1 MRIYEARRN
10 TREIPPPLPTSESF
24 PRHSIRSVYRDESVQ
39 SRDES
44 LRFLLNFTGESR
56 WTTTTT
62 TSRWIRTTVPR
73 LFSSRFSKE
82 SDPRYTKLSLS
93 FSIYIYIDSVLSR
106 IGETH
111 FAQPFKYLPRIRV
124 ALEGG
129 SSDWQSII
137 EIFSHRVSF
146 DRRWRSFDHCYPL
159 LYLYCVVF
167 WFQDI
172 LDCYFEMKYS
182 NIWYEERLKGKRGC
196 KFIPFLA
203 CISMYNNT
211 SPW

>member
-1 MRIYEARRN
+1 MDDDDDDEPVN
-10 TREIPPPLPTSESF
+10 SNDSSSFVFESVF
-24 PRHSIRSVYRDESVQ
+24 KGIRSTIHE
-39 SRDES
+39 
-44 LRFLLNFTGESR
+44 T
-56 WTTTTT
+56 
-62 TSRWIRTTVPR
+62 
-73 LFSSRFSKE
+73 
-82 SDPRYTKLSLS
+82 LSLS

-167 WFQDI
+167 
-172 LDCYFEMKYS
+172 
-182 NIWYEERLKGKRGC
+182 
-196 KFIPFLA
+196 
-203 CISMYNNT
+203 
-211 SPW
+211 